1 MELLL
6 DDIICYMMFWSLI
19 LVEAIPKLFYMVN
32 EMMKFIKYEQIW
44 IVLCINT
51 WIGFIRLCMNKFMT

>member
-1 MELLL
+1 MCNLNPSYLYIGICEQRQMELLL

-32 EMMKFIKYEQIW
+32 EMMKFIKYEQI
-44 IVLCINT
+44 
-51 WIGFIRLCMNKFMT
+51 